1 MISLLKTLQW
11 RPIAL
16 EDKNKFLNMTQ
27 QPPEDSFP
35 VSSYTNRCALATL
48 ALFSFLKWNMLP
60 SASGP
65 LHIQFPSLRV
75 TNCLSLPGLKG
86 FPCCGISS
94 ANTREVW
101 TKQDKLTSLPA
112 RRTLSS
118 AFPSLFTPVNSCSS
132 FSSQLKCHFLQE
144 AFPDYLG

>member
-1 MISLLKTLQW
+1 MISPLKTLQW
-11 RPIAL
+11 HPIAL
-16 EDKNKFLNMTQ
+16 GAKNKFFNMAR

-35 VSSYTNRCALATL
+35 ASSYTNRCVLATL
-48 ALFSFLKWNMLP
+48 ALFLVLKWDMLP

-86 FPCCGISS
+86 FLCCGIYS
-94 ANTREVW
+94 AKTREVW
-101 TKQDKLTSLPA
+101 TKQDTLTSLPA

-118 AFPSLFTPVNSCSS
+118 VFPSLFTPVNSCSS
-132 FSSQLKCHFLQE
+132 LSSQLKCHFLQE